1 MKHFNSKGK
10 KKPEAKDDSE
20 KLKRPVKLKPLP
32 NKIHKNWKNHLFQED
47 DSDEEEIF
55 LNNRKYDDGMSE
67 D

>member
-1 MKHFNSKGK
+1 
-10 KKPEAKDDSE
+10 
-20 KLKRPVKLKPLP
+20 LP